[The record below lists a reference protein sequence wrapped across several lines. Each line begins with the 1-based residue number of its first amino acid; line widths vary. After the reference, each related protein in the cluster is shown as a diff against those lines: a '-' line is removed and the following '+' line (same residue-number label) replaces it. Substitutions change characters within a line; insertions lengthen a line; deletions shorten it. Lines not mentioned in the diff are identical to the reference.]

1 MKGMKKNFWWIAGL
15 SVVLLAFEMPAQSQS
30 VPSGPSASLT
40 SGAAQL
46 QKADS
51 LFSSRQYTQAFDLY
65 LSLHQQHLGS
75 PAMFLKMAYIQEG
88 LGHLGGS
95 LFYLNLYS
103 QASHDPQATQKM
115 SELAEKNKLQGY
127 EEDPFEVIARPLRE
141 YYASI
146 AVLLTALA
154 LLAVALQVNCVRQH
168 QRPSPWLAVLLLLI
182 LSGLFTHVQYSRQ
195 SHLAIVTH
203 PGTYLMNGPSSA
215 ASVIEIIG
223 EGHQLRVQQQ
233 QDVWLKVKW
242 RDGDA
247 YVRDFLV
254 RKVEL

>member
-1 MKGMKKNFWWIAGL
+1 MKANGWLIAGL
-15 SVVLLAFEMPAQSQS
+15 LLVLLVSAPTVQAQS
-30 VPSGPSASLT
+30 VPPGPSASLT

-88 LGHLGGS
+88 LGHLGES

-103 QASHDPQATQKM
+103 QVSHDRQASQKM
-115 SELAEKNKLQGY
+115 SELAEKNNLEGY

-141 YYASI
+141 YYAPI
-146 AVLLTALA
+146 AGLLSALA
-154 LLAVALQVNCVRQH
+154 LLAVALQVNRARQH
-168 QRPSPWLAVLLLLI
+168 RRPSPWLGLLLLLI
-182 LSGLFTHVQYSRQ
+182 LAGLFTHVQYSRR

-203 PGTYLMNGPSSA
+203 PVTYLMNGPSSA

>member
-1 MKGMKKNFWWIAGL
+1 MKENFWLIAGL
-15 SVVLLAFEMPAQSQS
+15 SVVLLVSAPTVQAQS
-30 VPSGPSASLT
+30 VSAGSPAGLPA
-40 SGAAQL
+40 SAVRL
-46 QKADS
+46 QTADS
-51 LFSSRQYTQAFDLY
+51 LFAARQYTQAFDLY
-65 LSLHQQHLGS
+65 LSLHQQHLVS

-88 LGHLGGS
+88 LGHLGES

-103 QASHDPQATQKM
+103 QVSHDPQAAQKM
-115 SELAEKNKLQGY
+115 SELADKNNLQGY

-146 AVLLTALA
+146 TGLLASLA
-154 LLAVALQVNCVRQH
+154 LLALALQVNRARQN
-168 QRPSPWLAVLLLLI
+168 QRPSPWLALLLL
-182 LSGLFTHVQYSRQ
+182 LLLAGLFTHVQYSRQ

-215 ASVIEIIG
+215 ASVVEIIG

-242 RDGDA
+242 RDGEA